1 MSPGQRRPLEMLR
14 SFCPQVLQLRQ
25 DHNGDGVYQIIIENV
40 SNRQLK
46 TNLLNTLASPGLQA
60 IEPIRNSRGGERS
73 DVLGKIVQNL
83 QLASGED
90 SSSSQPREGQSGAS
104 TTGGGTGAGDLQRS
118 RHSSSDSSMASHT
131 SAETD
136 AKQSE
141 AKFKYIFSLFSL
153 FSLLFFVFLPLFSL
167 FLLFFAYFSFRFDF
181 FA

>member
-1 MSPGQRRPLEMLR
+1 
-14 SFCPQVLQLRQ
+14 
-25 DHNGDGVYQIIIENV
+25 
-40 SNRQLK
+40 
-46 TNLLNTLASPGLQA
+46 LNTLARPGLQA
-60 IEPIRNSRGGERS
+60 IEPIATAEVVNGQMSWAKLYKTS
-73 DVLGKIVQNL
+73 SWHQVKTVLLLSLEK
-83 QLASGED
+83 D
-90 SSSSQPREGQSGAS
+90 MQSGAS

-141 AKFKYIFSLFSL
+141 AKFKYIF
-153 FSLLFFVFLPLFSL
+153 LLFFHFFHFFCTFFRFFRFFSL